1 MVRLSSRLRPL
12 PALVFFV
19 LTAAAASAQPAP
31 LDALWTPERLQKI
44 RDRSTLNLQIVPRTG
59 YYEVFY
65 DSEAGDAK
73 WADSGPPYAVHTGG
87 TIRIHGYLAAPAG
100 PAPRPALVVGHG
112 HGGHGDPD
120 VPRALAALG
129 YGAFSIDGPR
139 SGLSTGGPEDTE
151 QAWISVE
158 EQANS
163 PSPDVSFLY
172 HWAYAGMRALTVL
185 EALATIPGNPL
196 HIDAS
201 RLGIVGASMGG
212 QLTYYVNG
220 IDDRVKA
227 AVGIAV
233 AGDWRNV
240 MQYEGAWLYH
250 GLYYYTRDGMPSGQD
265 ALNAIAGC
273 DDPTLQTFLDYFDP
287 IRYAPTQH
295 GPLLTIVGSHDQYFV
310 APGIN
315 TTFDAVE
322 SAGTS
327 DRFIK
332 RLFIAPNGK
341 HGVVDGPDA
350 VSTILTLIG
359 TIDGWLKYAFEAGPV
374 PVQTPTLTT
383 AAGGSWMAF
392 RVATTAGAAP
402 VLGIRLHV
410 ASQMDSVPDLAC
422 DFATVPTFRLGSDF
436 YGFVPIGQAMPCGP
450 PLTPANVVYFASA
463 TDTAGYTA
471 SSKLHYRG
479 SEMAFGQGF
488 VPRIEHWRGD
498 DFPVPPAPVCGGVG
512 LPPLSATASWSHASS
527 RSRN

>member
-1 MVRLSSRLRPL
+1 MQPSTL
-12 PALVFFV
+12 FC
-19 LTAAAASAQPAP
+19 AAAAVVAALASPPLAGAQPAT
-31 LDALWTPERLQKI
+31 LDHLWTPERLQTI
-44 RDRSTLNLQIVPRTG
+44 RDRSTLNLEIIPRSG
-59 YYEVFY
+59 YYEVFF

-73 WADSGPPYAVHTGG
+73 WADSGPPYEVHTGG
-87 TIRIHGYLAAPAG
+87 TIRIHGYLAAPTG

-158 EQANS
+158 ERPNT
-163 PSPDVSFLY
+163 PWPEVSFLY
-172 HWAYAGMRALTVL
+172 HWACAGMRALTVL
-185 EALATIPGNPL
+185 EALASMPGNPY
-196 HIDAS
+196 HVDAS
-201 RLGIVGASMGG
+201 RLGVVGASMGG
-212 QLTYYVNG
+212 QFTYYING
-220 IDDRVKA
+220 VDDRVKA

-265 ALNAIAGC
+265 GLNTIASC

-295 GPLLTIVGSHDQYFV
+295 GALLTVVGSHDQYFV

-315 TTFDAVE
+315 TTFAAVQ

-350 VSTILTLIG
+350 IPTILTLLG
-359 TIDGWLKYAFEAGPV
+359 TIDRWLKYAFEQGPV
-374 PVQTPTLTT
+374 PAPTPSLTM
-383 AAGGSWMAF
+383 GVSGSWMVF
-392 RVATTAGAAP
+392 RVTASAGAAP
-402 VLGIRLHV
+402 ILGARLHV
-410 ASQMDSVPDLAC
+410 ASQMDSVPELAC
-422 DFATVPTFRLGSDF
+422 DLATVPLYRLGSDL
-436 YGFVPIGQAMPCGP
+436 YGFVPVGQPMPCGP
-450 PLTPANVVYFASA
+450 PLTPSNVVYFAST
-463 TDTAGYTA
+463 TDAGGYTA
-471 SSKLHYRG
+471 SSKLYYRSG
-479 SEMAFGQGF
+479 EMAFGQGF

-498 DFPVPPAPVCGGVG
+498 DFPVQPAPVCSAGVV
-512 LPPLSATASWSHASS
+512 
-527 RSRN
+527 R

>member
-1 MVRLSSRLRPL
+1 MRYAPVFCTAAVIVLELVLAPHAAADPSRLDR
-12 PALVFFV
+12 
-19 LTAAAASAQPAP
+19 
-31 LDALWTPERLQKI
+31 LWTAERLQKI
-44 RDRSTLNLQIVPRTG
+44 RDQSTLNLEIIPRAG
-59 YYEVFY
+59 YYEIFF
-65 DSEAGDAK
+65 DSEIGDAK
-73 WADSGPPYAVHTGG
+73 WADSGPPYEIHTGG
-87 TIRIHGYLAAPAG
+87 TIRIHGYLGVPLG

-139 SGLSTGGPEDTE
+139 AGSSTGGPQDTE

-158 EQANS
+158 EHRHNRS
-163 PSPDVSFLY
+163 PEASFLY

-185 EALATIPGNPL
+185 EALAAMPGNPY

-201 RLGIVGASMGG
+201 RLGVVGASMGG
-212 QLTYYVNG
+212 QLTYYING
-220 IDDRVKA
+220 VDDRVKA

-250 GLYYYTRDGMPSGQD
+250 GLYYYTRDGMPSGTD
-265 ALNAIAGC
+265 ALNAIASC
-273 DDPTLQTFLDYFDP
+273 DDPTLDTFLDYFDP
-287 IRYAPTQH
+287 ISYAPRQH
-295 GPLLTIVGSHDQYFV
+295 GALLTIVGSHDQYFV

-315 TTFDAVE
+315 TTFDAVQ

-350 VSTILTLIG
+350 VPTVLSLLG
-359 TIDGWLKYAFEAGPV
+359 TIDGWLKYAFASGPI
-374 PVQTPTLTT
+374 PVLTPTLTM
-383 AAGGSWMAF
+383 GVSGSWMVF
-392 RVATTAGAAP
+392 RVNAPAGDSP

-410 ASQMDSVPDLAC
+410 ASQMDSVPEQAC
-422 DFATVPTFRLGSDF
+422 DFVTVPTYRLGSDF
-436 YGFVPIGQAMPCGP
+436 YGFVPIDQPMPCGP
-450 PLTPANVVYFASA
+450 PLTPSNVVYFASS
-463 TDTAGYTA
+463 TDTLGYTA
-471 SSKLHYRG
+471 SSKVYYRSG
-479 SEMAFGQGF
+479 EMAFGQGF

-498 DFPVPPAPVCGGVG
+498 DFPVPPAPVCSAGGM
-512 LPPLSATASWSHASS
+512 
-527 RSRN
+527 R

>member
-1 MVRLSSRLRPL
+1 ML
-12 PALVFFV
+12 LVV
-19 LTAAAASAQPAP
+19 AGAAPAAAQAQP
-31 LDALWTPERLQKI
+31 LDRLWTPERLQKI
-44 RDRSTLNLQIVPRTG
+44 RDRSTLNLEVIPRSG
-59 YYEVFY
+59 YIEVFF

-73 WADSGPPYAVHTGG
+73 WADSDPPYEVHTGG
-87 TIRIHGYLAAPAG
+87 TIRIHGYLATPG
-100 PAPRPALVVGHG
+100 GTGPRPALVIGHG

-129 YGAFSIDGPR
+129 YVGFSIDGPR
-139 SGLSTGGPEDTE
+139 SGLSTGGPRDTE

-158 EQANS
+158 EQPNQ
-163 PSPDVSFLY
+163 PSPEVSFLY
-172 HWAYAGMRALTVL
+172 HWACAGMRALTVL
-185 EALATIPGNPL
+185 EALAALPGNPYA
-196 HIDAS
+196 IDSS

-250 GLYYYTRDGMPSGQD
+250 GLYYYTRDGIPSGTD
-265 ALNAIAGC
+265 GLNTIANC

-295 GPLLTIVGSHDQYFV
+295 GALLTIVGSHDQYFA

-315 TTFDAVE
+315 TTFDAVR

-350 VSTILTLIG
+350 VPTVLSLLG
-359 TIDGWLKYAFEAGPV
+359 TIDGWLKYAFEPRAAPLPTPAVGMAVSGP
-374 PVQTPTLTT
+374 
-383 AAGGSWMAF
+383 WMVF
-392 RVATTAGAAP
+392 RVFAPAADSP

-410 ASQMDSVPDLAC
+410 ASQMDSVPELAC
-422 DFATVPTFRLGSDF
+422 DFATVPTYRFGSDF
-436 YGFVPIGQAMPCGP
+436 YGFVPAGQVMPCGP
-450 PLTPANVVYFASA
+450 PLTPSNVVYYASA
-463 TDTAGYTA
+463 TDARGYTA
-471 SSKLHYRG
+471 SSKLQYRSG
-479 SEMAFGQGF
+479 EMRFGQGF
-488 VPRIEHWRGD
+488 TPRIEHWRGD
-498 DFPVPPAPVCGGVG
+498 DFPVAPAPVCSGGV
-512 LPPLSATASWSHASS
+512 S
-527 RSRN
+527 RQ